1 MILVSVLI
9 LCTVVFMGRR
19 HNSASAGSLCV
30 IDEDYLNAALSNTQ
44 GITKIMVT
52 ESVPAGK
59 TTWNLNEDGTAV
71 AYMSDTTFCMAP
83 KTEGDKVAL
92 SGSCKSMFSPE
103 DKPKLRSLEELDLR
117 GMDTST
123 VTSFAYLLYLD
134 FDPLHPEESV
144 TPTLK
149 TVNMSGLNLS
159 ALTTIEYIF
168 SGERTLT
175 SIDFS
180 DAQFGS
186 LVDTNRAFAFCR
198 SLKNLDL
205 SDLDTSKVTDM
216 SGMFR
221 GVGND
226 IGQPW
231 LTLSTDSLTTLES
244 FLLEADIPVF
254 TLGNMDT
261 SKVTNMEQMFSGCQS
276 LFTLDL
282 RGMNTDN
289 VTSMMHM
296 FKECINL
303 QTLDI
308 SSFNTAKVTN
318 MGGMFY
324 GCTNLTELNLRKFNT
339 AQVTDMGSMFEDCE
353 KLTAIDCRSFDTTKV
368 TNMENMFSGCQGL
381 TVLDLRNFSSA
392 SLQKA
397 HGMFW
402 FCTNLTNINL
412 ENFGEKYRTSW
423 NWETDPPTPI
433 CNGEADLSSMFKD
446 CYSLEVVNLMHWNPG
461 DDAFAVDSYGE
472 TKVLNMFS
480 GCTSLRGICLSER
493 SILAKLVEKEVV
505 GDDILF
511 HDVSRNPC
519 PGCGG
524 CPTYISSGKHIFKNF
539 DGYGNSTGGKC
550 SVCGICYS
558 LFSTGA
564 HNLVG
569 GVCSDCG
576 FVSDDCAVM
585 GCDIALADNI
595 RMNVY
600 IYLTEDV
607 KQDVQGYV
615 TFSKPSGETKK
626 CYIGDAKEK
635 NKSVGDKSCYVFECE
650 VYAKE
655 MADSIGVQVY
665 NGSNE
670 GKLPDGVSVS
680 VVNYA
685 SSIMNGPYDQKTKDL
700 VQAMLNY
707 GAYAQTFFGYNTK
720 TLANKNYE
728 LTLPTKARL
737 IDKLDIEKYKPKVAC
752 YATHGIV
759 FEGCSLVLEDKIAVR
774 FYFSFD
780 NTATAAEKAKW
791 IKDLWLNE
799 GQNGLYYYEHS
810 ERLAVANWDKMV
822 ESALGDV
829 SAMYSPLSYISEVL
843 NYKSS
848 GALFDVVRAMYVY
861 WESAQ
866 AYLGIIG

>member
-1 MILVSVLI
+1 MIRTAKMILVSVLI

-19 HNSASAGSLCV
+19 HNSASAGSLCF
-30 IDEDYLNAALSNTQ
+30 IEDNYLNAALSNTQ

-52 ESVPAGK
+52 ESVPAEK
-59 TTWNLNEDGTAV
+59 TTWNLNKDGTAV

-83 KTEGDKVAL
+83 KTAGDKVAL
-92 SGSCKSMFSPE
+92 KGSCNSMFSPE

-123 VTSFAYLLYLD
+123 VTSFANLLYLD
-134 FDPLHPEESV
+134 PEGSV

-149 TVNMSGLNLS
+149 MVNMSGLNLS
-159 ALTTIEYIF
+159 ALTTMEYIF
-168 SGERTLT
+168 FGESALT

-205 SDLDTSKVTDM
+205 SDMDTSKVTDM
-216 SGMFR
+216 SGMFL

-244 FLLEADIPVF
+244 FLLKADIPVF

-289 VTSMMHM
+289 VTSMWCM
-296 FKECINL
+296 FNECRNL

-318 MGGMFY
+318 MGGMFC
-324 GCTNLTELNLRKFNT
+324 GCTNLIELNLRKFNT

-368 TNMENMFSGCQGL
+368 KSMDYMFSGCQGL

-392 SLQKA
+392 SLEKA

-402 FCTNLTNINL
+402 LCTNITNINL
-412 ENFGEKYRTSW
+412 ENFEGKYGFKNRDT
-423 NWETDPPTPI
+423 
-433 CNGEADLSSMFKD
+433 DLSAMFKD
-446 CYSLEVVNLMHWNPG
+446 CWSLQ
-461 DDAFAVDSYGE
+461 Y
-472 TKVLNMFS
+472 LNMSHWSPNDGMTFKMQS
-480 GCTSLRGICLSER
+480 DGTIPIADDDNKSLIYQMFLNCNNLKGVCLPTRVIKGKLTAAGALSDEVGYHDYDGKRTCTICGLCSQF
-493 SILAKLVEKEVV
+493 INT
-505 GDDILF
+505 G
-511 HDVSRNPC
+511 N
-519 PGCGG
+519 
-524 CPTYISSGKHIFKNF
+524 HIFQASA
-539 DGYGNSTGGKC
+539 GQCVY
-550 SVCGICYS
+550 CGICYS

-585 GCDIALADNI
+585 GYDLSLADNI
-595 RMNVY
+595 QMNVY

-615 TFSKPSGETKK
+615 TFSKPSGESKK

-635 NKSVGDKSCYVFECE
+635 NENVNGKSCYVFECE

-685 SSIMNGPYDQKTKDL
+685 SSIMNGQYDQKTKDL

-707 GAYAQTFFGYNTK
+707 GAYAQTFFGYNTE